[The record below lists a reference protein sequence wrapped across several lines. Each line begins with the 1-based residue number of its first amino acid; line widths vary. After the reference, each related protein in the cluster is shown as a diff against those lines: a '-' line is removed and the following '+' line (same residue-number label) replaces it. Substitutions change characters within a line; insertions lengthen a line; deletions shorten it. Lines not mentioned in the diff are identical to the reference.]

1 LVVESLLQKKKRRE
15 RKEAEGGGLISWLRL
30 SLDGRGRTWRV
41 AQGAQH
47 RPSLTNRLE

>member
-30 SLDGRGRTWRV
+30 SLDGGVGHGGLPRE
-41 AQGAQH
+41 
-47 RPSLTNRLE
+47 PSTSPA